1 MEKIMREYSKMELS
15 SDLETIKISQMSL
28 VKVIGLL
35 EQVQRQCINKSQY
48 NLYEERKKMLIKRV
62 DEGNILKKY
71 ISKFIYK
78 ENRKD

>member
-1 MEKIMREYSKMELS
+1 MREYSKMELS